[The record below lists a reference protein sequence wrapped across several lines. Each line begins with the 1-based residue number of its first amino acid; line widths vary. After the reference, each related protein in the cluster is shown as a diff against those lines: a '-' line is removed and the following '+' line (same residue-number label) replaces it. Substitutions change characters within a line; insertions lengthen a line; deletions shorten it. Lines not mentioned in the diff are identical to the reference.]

1 MLPIQ
6 LLFVDGPTGVGKD
19 HLIDNFVYLYTKRY
33 PNAKITKVRAADVV
47 LQNEAKS
54 EERKYTQYNTPLSL
68 VRSIFDGHLRL
79 LDHLS
84 VQCDLLS
91 ENDLVIVNRSFLSYH
106 LYNWK
111 VLHDLLVTEGSKTTL
126 DVLKDYNLES
136 YAIQYKK
143 RLQGVC
149 SMFANVTLKE
159 GNTGDKVKVLAE
171 RAMLRQDGKPIQTDW
186 FSYLVKGYS
195 SVPPAFTDLFNLYT
209 ILESK
214 DSKLLL
220 DTHFN

>member
-54 EERKYTQYNTPLSL
+54 EERKYTQYNTPLAL
-68 VRSIFDGHLRL
+68 VRSIFEGHLKL
-79 LDHLS
+79 LDHLK
-84 VQCDLLS
+84 VQCDLQS
-91 ENDLVIVNRSFLSYH
+91 ENDLIIVNRSFLSYY

-111 VLHDLLVTEGSKTTL
+111 VLHDLLAAEGSKTTL
-126 DVLKDYNLES
+126 DVLKDYNLER

-143 RLQGVC
+143 RLQGVRC
-149 SMFANVTLKE
+149 MFANVTLKGIDNSE
-159 GNTGDKVKVLAE
+159 KVKVLAE
-171 RAMLRQDGKPIQTDW
+171 RAMLRQDGNPIQTDW

-195 SVPPAFTDLFNLYT
+195 DVPPTFNDLFNIT
-209 ILESK
+209 TTLESG
-214 DSKLLL
+214 DNKLLL